1 MKNLGSEAR
10 PVTMEKSQPGPSA
23 EDALY
28 GGPAEGER
36 DSAGH
41 WGADSMIS
49 APQVH
54 ESVFIAPGAMVVGDV
69 TIGAGSSV
77 WYSAVLRGDMAAILI
92 GEESNIQDGC
102 IIHVNRNQPCWVGD
116 RVTLGHGA
124 VVHGCVIESDVLIG
138 IRAIV
143 LDGAVIGSGSIVG
156 AGAVVTEG
164 TVIPPDSL
172 VMGVPGRVVGVPT
185 DQQRLRVQ
193 RAAAHYVRAAQVYR
207 TALLDDLMDER

>member
-1 MKNLGSEAR
+1 MTVGES
-10 PVTMEKSQPGPSA
+10 PSVPPA
-23 EDALY
+23 ESASCDCS
-28 GGPAEGER
+28 AEGEQ

-41 WGADSMIS
+41 WGADSTIS
-49 APQVH
+49 APRVH
-54 ESVFIAPGAMVVGDV
+54 ESVFIAPGAVVVGDV
-69 TIGAGSSV
+69 TIGTGSSV
-77 WYSAVLRGDMAAILI
+77 WFSAVLRGDMAAIVI

-102 IIHVNRNQPCWVGD
+102 IIHVNRNQPCRVGD

-172 VMGVPGRVVGVPT
+172 VMGVPGRVVGAPT
-185 DQQRLRVQ
+185 EQQRLRIQ

-207 TALLDDLMDER
+207 TALLDDLVDER